1 MKKLT
6 TKDGQVFGPYTS
18 VEILTDRF
26 VCDGS
31 ELPKA
36 VIGECVVSDWVG
48 DLPVAPPPAVI
59 VPDSVPMAEARK
71 VMRKAGVLEPIRS
84 LVRAAGADAEDDFEY
99 QPRIRRQHQLVLA
112 AIARGILTA
121 EKADELFIEAAKLAG
136 QAL

>member
-1 MKKLT
+1 MKISYWDSEKNEQCERDAT
-6 TKDGQVFGPYTS
+6 PE
-18 VEILTDRF
+18 EIAQAQADIEAARR
-26 VCDGS
+26 
-31 ELPKA
+31 
-36 VIGECVVSDWVG
+36 
-48 DLPVAPPPAVI
+48 PA

-99 QPRIRRQHQLVLA
+99 QPRIRRQHPLVLA

-121 EKADELFIEAAKLAG
+121 EKADELFIDAAKLAG